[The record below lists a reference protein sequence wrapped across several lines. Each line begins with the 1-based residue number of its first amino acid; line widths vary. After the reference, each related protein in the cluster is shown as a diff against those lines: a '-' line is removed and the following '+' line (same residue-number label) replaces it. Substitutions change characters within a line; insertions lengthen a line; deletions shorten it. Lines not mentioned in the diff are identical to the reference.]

1 MSAAPQAAELAEQGG
16 PRVTELG
23 MLSIG
28 LVASGVIWLA
38 AYLPKRAPLA
48 PAIVLAV
55 AAIAVLALNVAL
67 IARRPHFARW
77 RFKQVAGWMLLV
89 YLVVAGMLAF
99 TFLYDHTAGAPLALL
114 LVLLATFTLN
124 VPVLVGYTVARYELH
139 EQRPEG

>member
-1 MSAAPQAAELAEQGG
+1 
-16 PRVTELG
+16 

-28 LVASGVIWLA
+28 LVAAGVIYLA

-55 AAIAVLALNVAL
+55 AAIAVLAANVAL
-67 IARRPHFARW
+67 ITRVPRFAWW
-77 RFKQVAGWMLLV
+77 RFKQVAGWTLLA

-114 LVLLATFTLN
+114 LVLLSTFTCN
-124 VPVLVGYTVARYELH
+124 VPVLVGYTVARYEDEPH
-139 EQRPEG
+139 PPAG